1 MQSLEDPDKQ
11 EDSDSVGLGWGR
23 DSAFLTISQMLLML
37 LVKHS
42 LLTGKISDEE
52 TKSNG
57 LKNLLRTASSTW

>member
-1 MQSLEDPDKQ
+1 MQSLEDPVKQ
-11 EDSDSVGLGWGR
+11 EDSDSVGLGLGR
-23 DSAFLTISQMLLML
+23 DSAFLTISQMMLML
-37 LVKHS
+37 LVKDS